1 MDPYFVVNSYSNN
14 EFVTSS
20 DVFQNKS
27 DALEFKYFLD
37 ATNMLENKVVYCMV
51 LNEKQESLLEND
63 IEKRMEENLEMFEGY
78 DMILKIFNYGSGYFL
93 KCPEDNPYYGM
104 EKYEDGTW
112 DSSLGGWVFDEH
124 CDIDKLSNLGMFTNI
139 DYEMEHKKEYDQTE
153 PQKYNLRKRT

>member
-20 DVFQNKS
+20 DVFHNKS
-27 DALEFKYFLD
+27 DALYFKYFLD
-37 ATNMLENKVVYCMV
+37 STNMLENKVVYCMV
-51 LNEKQESLLEND
+51 LNEKQESLLEDD

-104 EKYEDGTW
+104 VKYEDGIW

-139 DYEMEHKKEYDQTE
+139 EFEFDCEVVNEPTE
-153 PQKYNLRKRT
+153 CKKYNLRKRT